1 MPVKKIDLKP
11 FSHPGIKS
19 TAGGISRRTFV
30 SAAAAASVAIPA
42 VAISKV
48 EQRIWDETTDVVV
61 VGSGAAGCVAAVTAI
76 AAGAQ
81 VVLCEK
87 AGFLGGTTSK
97 SGGAYWI
104 PNNFDLQ
111 ARGVP
116 DHKEDFLRY
125 VARYSYPSVYNRD
138 HSTLGL
144 PEPGYRLL
152 EAYYDYADEMLQH
165 MATLGALQS
174 VAWMSYDGVSYFPDY
189 QDNLP
194 ENATPRGR
202 ELGPRLADGSVG
214 SGNDLIAQLTS
225 YLRRA
230 NTRMLVDSP
239 VVDLIQEAD
248 GKVIGV
254 VVDTE
259 VGTRSIQA
267 RRGVVFGSGG
277 YSHNS
282 ELVRAYQP
290 GPIHGRCALPTCTGD
305 FIGLATEAGAQ
316 LGNMSAAWRVQCV
329 FEQTLLY
336 SSVPD
341 EIWYP
346 VGDSMF
352 VVNKYGRR
360 CVNERSNYHDRTR
373 QSYLWDSN
381 LAEYPNLLSFYIYD
395 RRTAERYAGYFPLPD
410 MPLDEPYV
418 ISGDT
423 LESLSAAIDARL
435 ESLSSHTGGL
445 RLDASFVRTLK
456 NTFTRFNGYAR
467 AGHDPDFERGTHPFD
482 VAWQREE
489 LPVSGNTWPDNPFPN
504 QVLHPL
510 SEKGPYFAIIIGSA
524 VLDTNGG
531 PVIDSNAAILDISGK
546 PIPGLYGAGNCVA
559 SPAMHAYWGP
569 GSTIGSAMT
578 FGYLAG
584 RNAAARKT
592 S

>member
-1 MPVKKIDLKP
+1 MET
-11 FSHPGIKS
+11 GIN
-19 TAGGISRRTFV
+19 RRTFIS
-30 SAAAAASVAIPA
+30 SAAVLSVSLPVLAEAKAEPN
-42 VAISKV
+42 
-48 EQRIWDETTDVVV
+48 WDEETDVVV
-61 VGSGAAGCVAAVTAI
+61 VGSGAAGCVAAVTAS

-81 VVLCEK
+81 VVMCEK

-104 PNNFDLQ
+104 PNNFDLK

-116 DHKEDFLRY
+116 DHREDFLRY
-125 VARYSYPSVYNRD
+125 VARYSYPAVYNPD
-138 HSTLGL
+138 HPTLGL
-144 PEPGYRLL
+144 PDRGYRLL
-152 EAYYDYADEMLQH
+152 EAYYDYSDEMIQHLQ
-165 MATLGALQS
+165 ALGALQS
-174 VAWMSYDGVSYFPDY
+174 VPWMSYDGRSYFPDY
-189 QDNLP
+189 QDDLA
-194 ENATPRGR
+194 ENKTPRGR
-202 ELGPRLADGSVG
+202 ELGPGLADGSIG
-214 SGNDLIAQLTS
+214 SGNDLIAQLTG
-225 YLRRA
+225 YLSRA
-230 NTRMLVDSP
+230 SVQMRVDSP

-248 GKVIGV
+248 GEVKGVIVNTLSGP
-254 VVDTE
+254 
-259 VGTRSIQA
+259 RSIYA

-277 YSHNS
+277 YSHNA
-282 ELVRAYQP
+282 ELVHAYQP
-290 GPIHGRCALPTCTGD
+290 DPIFGRCALPTCTGD
-305 FIGLATEAGAQ
+305 FIELAAKAGAQ

-341 EIWYP
+341 EVWYP

-360 CVNERSNYHDRTR
+360 CFNERSNYHDRTR
-373 QSYLWDSN
+373 QTYLWDAN

-410 MPLDEPYV
+410 NPLGEAYV

-423 LESLSAAIDARL
+423 LEELAAAISARL
-435 ESLSSHTGGL
+435 ATLESHTGRV
-445 RLDASFVRTLK
+445 RLDASFASTLRS
-456 NTFTRFNGYAR
+456 TFNGFNEYAR
-467 AGHDPDFERGTHPFD
+467 KGRDPDFERGSFPFD
-482 VAWQREE
+482 EAWQREE

-504 QVLHPL
+504 RVLHPL
-510 SEKGPYFAIIIGSA
+510 SDIGPYFAIIIGPA

-531 PVIDSNAAILDISGK
+531 PVTDENASVIDRNAK

-559 SPAMHAYWGP
+559 SPAIHAYWGP